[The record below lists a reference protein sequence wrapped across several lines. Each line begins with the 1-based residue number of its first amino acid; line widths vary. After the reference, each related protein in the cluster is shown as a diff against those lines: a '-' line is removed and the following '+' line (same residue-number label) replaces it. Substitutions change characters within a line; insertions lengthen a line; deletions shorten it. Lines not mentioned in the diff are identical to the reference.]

1 MAFEAEEDQAE
12 DQVVKKLKRV
22 KTKKPPKEMAM
33 PSFEPKP
40 VSIHLHAAGAHMKE
54 AHENLAK
61 QLKPMGFSMKKKKAP
76 GGKGSHKSIAS
87 ALSS

>member
-1 MAFEAEEDQAE
+1 MAFEAEEDQTE
-12 DQVVKKLKRV
+12 DQVKKLKRA

-40 VSIHLHAAGAHMKE
+40 VSIHLHAEGAHMKE

-76 GGKGSHKSIAS
+76 GGKGSQKSIAS